1 MRQISSKTF
10 VPKALN
16 SSSLKRFLFK
26 IIPLTAMLLG
36 LPVLGVM
43 LAGHPLSRYLEF
55 PPQTRYVQPA
65 PFSWKVFGG
74 YSLFILCV
82 CLPLTINAL
91 KSFRFRQPKILSDY
105 PIPWWGWLALI
116 GGIVVWVL
124 AWNRFSWFSDFQPH
138 TFAPL
143 WISYILVVNAI
154 KYQRTGKC
162 MLTDTP
168 VYFLSLFPLSALF
181 WWFFEYL
188 NRFVQN
194 WEYQSPQYSNVE
206 YFWYAT
212 LSFSTVLPAVL
223 GTRDLILQA
232 GWLRNSYQQY
242 WAYHWPR
249 PKLLAI
255 ITLIL
260 SIVGLAGIGIW
271 PDYLFALL
279 WISPLLILVS
289 FQVLMNEPHVLT
301 GIARGDWRLVISS
314 ALAALIC
321 GFFWEMWN
329 YFSYARWI
337 YRIPFVHR
345 FQVFEMP
352 LLGYA
357 GYLPFGLQCTAVG
370 EMLTRLRKSWQ
381 MNTIDPGAE

>member
-1 MRQISSKTF
+1 
-10 VPKALN
+10 VPEALN
-16 SSSLKRFLFK
+16 PSSLKRFFFK
-26 IIPLTAMLLG
+26 LIILTAMLLG
-36 LPVLGVM
+36 LPVLGVT
-43 LAGHPLSRYLEF
+43 LANHPLSRYLEF

-74 YSLFILCV
+74 YGLFILCV

-91 KSFRFRQPKILSDY
+91 KSLKFRQPQIFSSL
-105 PIPWWGWLALI
+105 PFPWWGWFGLI
-116 GGIVVWVL
+116 GGLSIWIL
-124 AWNRFSWFSDFQPH
+124 AWTRFNWFSAFQPH

-154 KYQRTGKC
+154 TCQRTGKC
-162 MLTDTP
+162 MLNSTP
-168 VYFLSLFPLSALF
+168 VYFLSLFPLSAVF

-194 WEYQSPQYSNVE
+194 WEYQSPQFSAAE

-223 GTRDLILQA
+223 GTRDLIMQA
-232 GWLRNSYQQY
+232 GWLRNGYKQY
-242 WAYHWPR
+242 GVYHWPR

-255 ITLIL
+255 ITLII
-260 SIVGLAGIGIW
+260 SAIGLTGIGIW

-279 WISPLLILVS
+279 WISPLLIMVS
-289 FQVLMNEPHVLT
+289 FQVLMNEPHILT
-301 GIARGDWRLVISS
+301 GVARGDWRLIISS

-345 FQVFEMP
+345 FEVFEMP

-357 GYLPFGLQCTAVG
+357 GYLPFGLQCTVAG
-370 EMLTRLRKSWQ
+370 EMLARLGKPWQ
-381 MNTIDPGAE
+381 QKYPAP